1 MPIAKDK
8 KQINVLLN
16 IEDADTLRA
25 LANKQERSVSQMA
38 AILIREGLERAGLK
52 IVSTSEEDAA

>member
-16 IEDADTLRA
+16 IEDADMLRA

-52 IVSTSEEDAA
+52 IASASEEDAA